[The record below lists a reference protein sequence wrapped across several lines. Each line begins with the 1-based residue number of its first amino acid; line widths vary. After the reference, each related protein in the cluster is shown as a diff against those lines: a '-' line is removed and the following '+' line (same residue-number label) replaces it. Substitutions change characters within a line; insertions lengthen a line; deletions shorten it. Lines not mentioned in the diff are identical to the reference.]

1 LIDYFDHKEF
11 SMNVIL
17 LEKVHK
23 LGDLGDTV
31 AVKPGFGRNFLIP
44 KGMAVAATP
53 DNVAKFEARRA
64 ELENVAAEKLSAAE
78 SRRDSLAGLAV
89 TIAHKA
95 GDEGKLFGSV
105 GTAEIARAI
114 TDAGVEVEKREVRL
128 PEGAIRQTGDYD
140 IDVELH
146 SDVVATVRVNIVAE

>member
-1 LIDYFDHKEF
+1 
-11 SMNVIL
+11 MNVIL

-23 LGDLGDTV
+23 LGSLGDTV

-44 KGMAVAATP
+44 KGMAVSATP
-53 DNVAKFEARRA
+53 DNIAKFEARRA

-78 SRRDSLAGLAV
+78 SRRESLAEIAV

-114 TDAGVEVEKREVRL
+114 SEAGTEVEKREVRL
-128 PEGAIRQTGDYD
+128 PEGPIRQIGEYD
-140 IDVELH
+140 SDIELH
-146 SDVVATVRVNIVAE
+146 SDVVATVKVTIVAE